1 MNGLL
6 IFVAVV
12 FWVCAFIGYKQGL
25 VKIVASLLATVIMIA
40 LVMVLTPYVS
50 KVIRQVTPLEE
61 TIQNKIGELV
71 TAELGAEVPIP
82 DIQIPR
88 EQQISLIENAKLP
101 EVFRKMLLENNNE
114 EAYAS
119 LGVSSFG
126 EYVGAYIA
134 KVISDVAAFLLVM
147 VLILIIVP
155 ILIKMLGIFNKL
167 PVIGGMNRL
176 AGGVLGLA
184 IGLAV
189 VWVSFI
195 IITLMYS
202 TEFGSACFACIE
214 QSAIL
219 QKLYDGNILMN
230 AITKF

>member
-6 IFVAVV
+6 IFVAIIFVI
-12 FWVCAFIGYKQGL
+12 CAIVGYSQGL
-25 VKIVASLLATVIMIA
+25 VKIVASLLATLIMIA

-50 KVIRQVTPLEE
+50 KMIRQVTPLEE
-61 TIQNKIGELV
+61 TIQNKISELV
-71 TAELGAEVPIP
+71 TAEVGTDIPLP
-82 DIQIPR
+82 DIEIPR
-88 EQQISLIENAKLP
+88 EQQITLIESAPLP
-101 EVFRKMLLENNNE
+101 EVFRKMLLENNND

-119 LGVSSFG
+119 LGVNSFG

-134 KVISDVAAFLLVM
+134 KIISDVLAFLLVM

-176 AGGVLGLA
+176 AGGALGLA

-189 VWVSFI
+189 VWVFFI
-195 IITLMYS
+195 IITLLYRKRGILS
-202 TEFGSACFACIE
+202 SPFFIYEFLS
-214 QSAIL
+214 
-219 QKLYDGNILMN
+219 
-230 AITKF
+230 

>member
-1 MNGLL
+1 
-6 IFVAVV
+6 
-12 FWVCAFIGYKQGL
+12 
-25 VKIVASLLATVIMIA
+25 
-40 LVMVLTPYVS
+40 
-50 KVIRQVTPLEE
+50 
-61 TIQNKIGELV
+61 
-71 TAELGAEVPIP
+71 
-82 DIQIPR
+82 
-88 EQQISLIENAKLP
+88 
-101 EVFRKMLLENNNE
+101 MLLENNND

-119 LGVSSFG
+119 LGVNSFG

-134 KVISDVAAFLLVM
+134 KIISDVLAFLLVM

-176 AGGVLGLA
+176 AGGALGLA

-189 VWVSFI
+189 VWVFFI
-195 IITLMYS
+195 IITLLYS
-202 TEFGSACFACIE
+202 TKLGIACFACIE
-214 QSAIL
+214 SSEIL